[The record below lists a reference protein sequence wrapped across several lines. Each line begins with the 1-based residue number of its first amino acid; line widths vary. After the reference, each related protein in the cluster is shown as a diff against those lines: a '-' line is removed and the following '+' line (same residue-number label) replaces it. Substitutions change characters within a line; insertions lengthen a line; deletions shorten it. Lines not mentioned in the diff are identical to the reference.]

1 MYDCINQSQYA
12 ANILRVS
19 TIYLNKHTMV
29 RKGNFMVEVVYA
41 DSTDPFKEHLDAIN
55 GKTYAEVEPDID
67 YFIRVTNH
75 GARKVIMG
83 YTVDGQDLGCSSLLS
98 GNGRST
104 VVGLLHREN
113 GRSHKTALR
122 FNKLYRAKRNKAPD
136 GDYEG
141 NWTGCIEVDV
151 HEYIPRPGY
160 KTKTDFSSNWTSN
173 SEQILAGLDLS
184 SNKKACNS
192 TKGKVKSDYKQ
203 AHFRQNY
210 KKGSK
215 LATLQ
220 LYYCSTVGLFAAG
233 ILEKPSM
240 PDVSQI
246 RSSIYDA
253 AAGDADN
260 ENNCLK
266 RRRFTDDV
274 KVKICRV
281 IKKET
286 LQQEVLDLTNDE

>member
-1 MYDCINQSQYA
+1 
-12 ANILRVS
+12 
-19 TIYLNKHTMV
+19 MV
-29 RKGNFMVEVVYA
+29 RQGNFVLEVVYA
-41 DSTDPFKEHLDAIN
+41 DSKDPFQEHYDASK
-55 GKTYAEVEPDID
+55 GKTYAEVEPDTD

-75 GARKVIMG
+75 GAGEVIMD
-83 YTVDGQDLGCSSLLS
+83 YTVDGKSLGFHTFLTGS
-98 GNGRST
+98 GRSSYY
-104 VVGLLHREN
+104 GLFHREN
-113 GRSHKTALR
+113 GRSHNTALR
-122 FNKLYRAKRNKAPD
+122 FNKLFRAKRNKAPD
-136 GDYEG
+136 GEYEG

-151 HEYIPRPGY
+151 REYIPLEGQ
-160 KTKTDFSSNWTSN
+160 KVVQDLASNWTSN

-253 AAGDADN
+253 AAGDVDDK
-260 ENNCLK
+260 NNCLK